1 MSIYLLVFCIVLLMT
16 YMSRELDPVRG
27 NYVRFLA
34 LCIIGLFPAFRFNV
48 GQDYDAYE
56 IIFNDVRNGLTPSLY
71 AEEGYLWLNRM
82 VIALGGTYFHVIFIM
97 AMASVLLAGRAIQYF
112 CKPDYHYLAFAT
124 LLTSTFYLIYVFS
137 GIRQGF
143 CMAMFLYSLKW
154 IAERKFFRFVIWIV
168 LGSFFHTTILCMLP
182 MYFLSYF
189 RMPFWII
196 LVGVLGGFILASTGL
211 PAKLFLQ
218 LTSSMN
224 NHYMGY
230 ANLQNTPGNSSVGI
244 GVILRIIAFTFTCFL
259 GHWVNRDRKYDT
271 IYNAVGLGL
280 IAYAGLLKLDIM
292 IRISDYLT
300 AGIICLLPL
309 TVQQISNRWDKYVF
323 TGLIMLVLFI
333 LMLANLQFSNTQ
345 LIPYKTIFDYLS

>member
-1 MSIYLLVFCIVLLMT
+1 MSIYLLVFCVVLLMT

-34 LCIIGLFPAFRFNV
+34 LCVIGLFPAFRLNV
-48 GQDYDAYE
+48 GQDFDAYQV
-56 IIFNDVRNGLTPSLY
+56 IFSDVQNKLTPSLY
-71 AEEGYLWLNRM
+71 AEEGYLWLNRT
-82 VIALGGTYFHVIFIM
+82 VIALGGSFFHVIFIM
-97 AMASVLLAGRAIQYF
+97 AMASVLLAGSAIRYF
-112 CKPDYHYLAFAT
+112 CKPSYHYLAYAT

-143 CMAMFLYSLKW
+143 CMALFLYSLKW
-154 IAERKFFRFVIWIV
+154 VAERKFIPFALVIG
-168 LGSFFHTTILCMLP
+168 LGSLFHTTILCMLP
-182 MYFLSYF
+182 MFFLSYF
-189 RMPFWII
+189 RMPFWVV
-196 LVGVLGGFILASTGL
+196 LVGVIGGFILAGTGL

-218 LTSSMN
+218 ITSSMN

-230 ANLQNTPGNSSVGI
+230 ANLQNTPGNSSVGA

-259 GHWVNRDRKYDT
+259 GHWVHRDRKFDT

-300 AGIICLLPL
+300 AAMICLLPL
-309 TVQQISNRWDKYVF
+309 TVQQISNKWDKYFF
-323 TGLIMLVLFI
+323 TGLIVLIFFI
-333 LMLANLQFSNTQ
+333 LMLANLRFSNTQ
-345 LIPYKTIFDYLS
+345 LIPYTSIFDALS